1 VGICFQ
7 SIFITL
13 ILPDAHRISIVMGEH
28 NAKSDNDC
36 EVDICSDPL
45 QMFEPKRIIVHK
57 DYDKPD
63 RQNDLALIQL
73 NKDAKF
79 TGNLFLLFGTK
90 KKYLFFTN
98 KAWVLP
104 LCLPQNQTLKNSF
117 INEKADVAGWGLTD
131 SDNKDGSEILKTV
144 KVCSV

>member
-1 VGICFQ
+1 VGIRFQ

-79 TGNLFLLFGTK
+79 TGNLFFCCLVQK
-90 KKYLFFTN
+90 KIIYF
-98 KAWVLP
+98 LP
-104 LCLPQNQTLKNSF
+104 IKRGF
-117 INEKADVAGWGLTD
+117 YHF
-131 SDNKDGSEILKTV
+131 
-144 KVCSV
+144 VCHKIKH

>member
-1 VGICFQ
+1 
-7 SIFITL
+7 
-13 ILPDAHRISIVMGEH
+13 
-28 NAKSDNDC
+28 
-36 EVDICSDPL
+36 
-45 QMFEPKRIIVHK
+45 
-57 DYDKPD
+57 
-63 RQNDLALIQL
+63 
-73 NKDAKF
+73 
-79 TGNLFLLFGTK
+79 LFGTK
-90 KKYLFFTN
+90 KNYLFFAN